1 MWWLLVNIELNLN
14 RIQVS
19 TGGRVNTIKTDRPS
33 RQQQH
38 RSLSSDPTQF
48 IQSSVSGNIPGF
60 LCVSTVSVTESA
72 ILPTN
77 AKFIDK
83 KPGKDNFSAELLI
96 DMTLLAI
103 FGTYQVIESIFDS
116 YRVIDQIAMNN

>member
-19 TGGRVNTIKTDRPS
+19 TGGRVNTIKTDRLS
-33 RQQQH
+33 RQQQ

-103 FGTYQVIESIFDS
+103 FGTK
-116 YRVIDQIAMNN
+116 